1 MNARFNHWRTGLR
14 RVFRRTARTRLSHAI
29 PSHALLVWALCLAAA
44 AVTQAAS
51 AGERRALLIGINDY
65 QAVPGLQGSR
75 NDVEAM
81 QEILVSRWHFEP
93 RNITV
98 LLDRAATRAGILGA
112 LEQLVRVAGPDDMV
126 YVHYSG
132 HGSQVEDE
140 NGDESDGLDETL
152 VPQDGR
158 TPGVPDITD
167 DELDRIFARLRS
179 KNVVVVLDSCHSGT
193 ATRALDIRARSVPRD
208 TRTELYHT
216 GTQTRAI
223 VPTISSRYVLMSAAA
238 SNEEALDGPVDGRY
252 QGFFTY
258 ALARSAATRSA
269 TASPREL
276 FDGVA
281 GELNRIKA
289 RFGRNAMPEPQL
301 EAPPALFDQPLFGG
315 AAAGPGQADARV
327 GWVAAELIT
336 SGEVRLA
343 RGGAAG
349 ATVGSKW
356 VLYGAD
362 EVAFVPGRGLA
373 NVDVV
378 RLDGADALARPD
390 ASARAVPAHAR
401 AILLLPSPNATRV
414 PIRIVGVPTNAR
426 PAIEAALS
434 RDIRNVSF
442 VGANEPARFM
452 VDVQN
457 DQMRLMT
464 ADGLQVVGLYGAG
477 NPTWAASMSQQVN
490 RLDTAAELLTLDNP
504 TSALRLA
511 ARLANDPVR
520 GARGITVVADTQPA
534 GYRIRR
540 ANEPR
545 SVQNSLQLELFVNA
559 DAYLTV
565 VDVDSEGNVNLLF
578 PNSFHQQRGLWVDGR
593 VSAGESVRLP
603 DALSPG
609 NRAGFYWDYSP
620 PHGVDTIRVFA
631 ATTLAAAQAIRARIA
646 AASAARQNGIAP
658 AIQGLRADLAG
669 FATRG
674 IQLVGD
680 NAPPSAVGAD
690 WTAVTLTAAVSD

>member
-1 MNARFNHWRTGLR
+1 LVAA
-14 RVFRRTARTRLSHAI
+14 TAA
-29 PSHALLVWALCLAAA
+29 
-44 AVTQAAS
+44 QAAS

-81 QEILVSRWHFEP
+81 QEILVNRWHFDP
-93 RNITV
+93 RNVTV
-98 LLDRAATRAGILGA
+98 LLDRAATRAGILAA
-112 LEQLVRVAGPDDMV
+112 LDQLVRVTGPDDMV

-140 NGDESDGLDETL
+140 NGDEKDGLDETL

-158 TPGVPDITD
+158 TKGVPDITD
-167 DELDRIFARLRS
+167 DELDRIFSRMKS

-208 TRTELYHT
+208 TRVELYRSD
-216 GTQTRAI
+216 TQTRAI

-238 SNEEALDGPVDGRY
+238 ADEEALDGPVDGRY
-252 QGFFTY
+252 QGFFSY

-276 FDGVA
+276 FEGVA
-281 GELNRIKA
+281 SELNRIKA

-301 EAPPALFDQPLFGG
+301 EAPPALFDQPLFAG
-315 AAAGPGQADARV
+315 AGATGSASDARV
-327 GWVAAELIT
+327 AWVAAELLT

-343 RGGAAG
+343 RAATIG
-349 ATVGSKW
+349 ATLGSKW

-362 EVAFVPGRGLA
+362 EMAFAPGRGLA

-378 RLDGADALARPD
+378 RIDGADALARPD
-390 ASARAVPAHAR
+390 ASTRAVPARAR
-401 AILLLPSPNATRV
+401 AILLLPSPNASRV
-414 PIRIVGVPTNAR
+414 PIRIVGVPESAR
-426 PAIEAALS
+426 PGIEAALS

-452 VDVQN
+452 VDMQN

-464 ADGLQVVGLYGAG
+464 ADGLQVVGMYGTNSPG
-477 NPTWAASMSQQVN
+477 WAASMSQQVN
-490 RLDTAAELLTLDNP
+490 RLDTTAELLTLDNP
-504 TSALRLA
+504 ASALRLS
-511 ARLANDPVR
+511 ARLANDPMR
-520 GARGITVVADTQPA
+520 GTRGITVVADTQPA

-545 SVQNSLQLELFVNA
+545 SVANSLQLELFVNA

-593 VSAGESVRLP
+593 VGAGESVRLP

-609 NRAGFYWDYSP
+609 NQAGFYWDYSP
-620 PHGVDTIRVFA
+620 PRGVDTIRVFA

-646 AASAARQNGIAP
+646 AAGAARQNGIAP

-674 IQLVGD
+674 VQVVGD
-680 NAPPSAVGAD
+680 SAPSAAGAD
-690 WTAVTLTAAVSD
+690 WTAVTLTAVVSD

>member
-1 MNARFNHWRTGLR
+1 VSAFSNNCRASLVLILLIAGFSA
-14 RVFRRTARTRLSHAI
+14 TAF
-29 PSHALLVWALCLAAA
+29 
-44 AVTQAAS
+44 

-65 QAVPGLQGSR
+65 EAVPSLQGSR

-93 RNITV
+93 RNVTV
-98 LLDRAATRAGILGA
+98 LLDRAATRAGILAA
-112 LEQLVRVAGPDDMV
+112 LEQLVRTAAPDDMV

-158 TPGVPDITD
+158 TKGVPDITD
-167 DELDRIFARLRS
+167 DQLDRIFARIKS

-193 ATRALDIRARSVPRD
+193 ATRALDIRSRSVPRD
-208 TRTELYHT
+208 TRTELYRES

-223 VPTISSRYVLMSAAA
+223 VPTVSSRFVLMSAAA
-238 SNEEALDGPVDGRY
+238 SNEEALDGPVEGRY
-252 QGFFTY
+252 HGFFTY

-269 TASPREL
+269 TASPRDL
-276 FDGVA
+276 FAGVA

-301 EAPPALFDQPLFGG
+301 EAPPALFDQPLF
-315 AAAGPGQADARV
+315 AAASGQTEARV
-327 GWVAAELIT
+327 GWLAAELLT

-343 RGGAAG
+343 RGAAVG
-349 ATVGSKW
+349 ATPGTKW

-362 EVAFVPGRGLA
+362 ETAFAPGRGLA

-378 RLDGADALARPD
+378 RMDGADAIARPD
-390 ASARAVPAHAR
+390 AATRAVPARAR
-401 AILLLPSPNATRV
+401 AILLLPSPNAARV
-414 PIRIVGVPTNAR
+414 PIRIVGVPPNAR

-464 ADGLQVVGLYGAG
+464 ADGLQVVGMYGAS
-477 NPTWAASMSQQVN
+477 NPGWAASMSQQVN

-504 TSALRLA
+504 SSALRLS
-511 ARLANDPVR
+511 ARLANGPPP

-545 SVQNSLQLELFVNA
+545 TVANSLQLELFVNA

-593 VSAGESVRLP
+593 VAAGETVRLP
-603 DALSPG
+603 DALAPG

-631 ATTLAAAQAIRARIA
+631 ATSLAAAQAIRARIA

-674 IQLVGD
+674 IQVVGD
-680 NAPPSAVGAD
+680 DTPANAAGAD
-690 WTAVTLTAAVSD
+690 WTAVTLTAVVAE

>member
-1 MNARFNHWRTGLR
+1 MPGASIVSAFFNKRWPWIACLVAALATQ
-14 RVFRRTARTRLSHAI
+14 TAF
-29 PSHALLVWALCLAAA
+29 
-44 AVTQAAS
+44 

-65 QAVPGLQGSR
+65 QAVPSLQGSL

-81 QEILVSRWHFEP
+81 QEILVSRWHFDR

-112 LEQLVRVAGPDDMV
+112 LDQLVRTAAADDLV

-140 NGDESDGLDETL
+140 NGDEKDGLDETL

-158 TPGVPDITD
+158 TKGVPDITD
-167 DELDRIFARLRS
+167 DELDRVFSRMKTR
-179 KNVVVVLDSCHSGT
+179 NVVVVLDSCHSGT

-208 TRTELYHT
+208 TRVELYRG

-223 VPTISSRYVLMSAAA
+223 VPTISSRFVLMSAAA
-238 SNEEALDGPVDGRY
+238 ANEEALDGPVEGRY
-252 QGFFTY
+252 HGFFTY
-258 ALARSAATRSA
+258 ALARSAATRAA
-269 TASPREL
+269 TASPRDL

-281 GELNRIKA
+281 GELNRIKS
-289 RFGRNAMPEPQL
+289 RFGRAAMPEPQL
-301 EAPPALFDQPLFGG
+301 EAPPALFDQPLFAAPGVSGG
-315 AAAGPGQADARV
+315 PSDARV
-327 GWVAAELIT
+327 AWVAAELLT

-343 RGGAAG
+343 RGAVVG
-349 ATVGSKW
+349 ATPGTKW

-362 EVAFVPGRGLA
+362 EMAFAPGRGLA

-378 RLDGADALARPD
+378 RIDGADAIARPD
-390 ASARAVPAHAR
+390 ATARAVPARAR
-401 AILLLPSPNATRV
+401 AILLLPSPNAARV
-414 PIRIVGVPTNAR
+414 PIRIVGVPNNAR

-452 VDVQN
+452 VDMQN

-464 ADGLQVVGLYGAG
+464 ADGLQVVGLYGTSSPG
-477 NPTWAASMSQQVN
+477 WAASMSQQVN

-504 TSALRLA
+504 TSALRLS
-511 ARLANDPVR
+511 ARLANDPMR
-520 GARGITVVADTQPA
+520 GTRGVTVVADTQPA

-540 ANEPR
+540 SNEPR
-545 SVQNSLQLELFVNA
+545 SVANSLQLELFVNA

-603 DALSPG
+603 DALTPG

-620 PHGVDTIRVFA
+620 PRGVDTIRVFA

-658 AIQGLRADLAG
+658 VIQGLRADLAG

-674 IQLVGD
+674 VQVVGD
-680 NAPPSAVGAD
+680 NAPSAAGAD
-690 WTAVTLTAAVSD
+690 WTAVTLTAVVSD